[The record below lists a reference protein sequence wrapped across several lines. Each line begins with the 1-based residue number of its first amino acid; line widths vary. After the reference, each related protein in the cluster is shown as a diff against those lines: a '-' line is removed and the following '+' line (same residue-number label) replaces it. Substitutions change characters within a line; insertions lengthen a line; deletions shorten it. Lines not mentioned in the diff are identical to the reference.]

1 METRS
6 QSRYRYPY
14 EEFADHIRAMRMVRE
29 WQYTSHFGHVG
40 GAQTNRASSARILDY
55 FADCYSDPQ
64 EGVHK
69 AELFLSINDYL
80 GRHVADFVRTDLL
93 EVSDKGDLLVSPALL
108 RAVHHVFTA
117 GLQPQVV
124 PPKKIIGLAKAFN
137 EIG

>member
-6 QSRYRYPY
+6 PSRYPYPY
-14 EEFADHIRAMRMVRE
+14 EEFADHIRAMRMVRN

-40 GAQTNRASSARILDY
+40 GEQTNRASNARVLDY
-55 FADCYSDPQ
+55 FADCYSDPH
-64 EGVHK
+64 EAVRK
-69 AELFLSINDYL
+69 AELFLCINDYL
-80 GRHVADFVRTDLL
+80 GRHVADFSRTDML
-93 EVSDKGDLLVSPALL
+93 EVSDTGDLLVAPALL

-124 PPKKIIGLAKAFN
+124 PTKKIIGLAKAFN